1 MPTDS
6 DYRRRF
12 LWILFTVAS
21 ALVALVI
28 WPFAGSFFAAAVL
41 AAVLVPWQQR
51 LAVRLGDRPHLAAAL
66 VTLLGL
72 VALVIPLGVLGFLA
86 AREGQRLAAWTSDT
100 LERKGVDG
108 LVEPLPDPLESV
120 ARSLIARLPQGVLG
134 DASAAADRVSA
145 SEDSKGEAEGEAG
158 APVPAA
164 TDAPLEAAAG
174 AATEMLG
181 AIAGFLV
188 RVGVLLVATFFF
200 LSEGERLI
208 EYVVKL
214 VPLEEQRTRAMLS
227 MFREVAVGVFL
238 STVATAAAQ
247 TIAALI
253 GYLIAGVP
261 GLPVLLFA
269 TFVISFVPAVG
280 GGGTVAAVGLGL
292 CLSGR
297 VGMGLFLIAYGFGVV
312 GVIDNV
318 VKPLVAKDHAK
329 LPSSVVFFAMICGL
343 AVFGPMGLVA
353 GPLILAFFRSVV
365 RMMREDGTLVGG
377 TQVGG
382 KPRARARGRAG

>member
-12 LWILFTVAS
+12 LWILFAVAS

-41 AAVLVPWQQR
+41 AAVLNPWQER
-51 LAVRLGDRPHLAAAL
+51 LTARIGGRPHLAAGL
-66 VTLLGL
+66 VTLVGL
-72 VALVIPLGVLGFLA
+72 VAVVLPLGVLGFLVL
-86 AREGQRLAAWTSDT
+86 RESQRIAAWTERT
-100 LERKGVDG
+100 LERKGIDG
-108 LVEPLPDPLESV
+108 LVEPLPDAVEGV
-120 ARSLIARLPQGVLG
+120 ALGMLRRLPQGLLG
-134 DASAAADRVSA
+134 EASTAAHQVAATAKPV
-145 SEDSKGEAEGEAG
+145 GEAEGAAG
-158 APVPAA
+158 PAA
-164 TDAPLEAAAG
+164 SAPSEAPLAAAG
-174 AATEMLG
+174 AATDLLG
-181 AIAGFLV
+181 ALAGFLV

-200 LSEGERLI
+200 LSEGRRLI

-214 VPLEEQRTRAMLS
+214 VPLEEERTRAMLS
-227 MFREVAVGVFL
+227 LFREVAVGVFL
-238 STVATAAAQ
+238 STVATALAQ
-247 TIAALI
+247 TLTALI

-261 GLPVLLFA
+261 GLPLLLFA
-269 TFVISFVPAVG
+269 TFVLSFIPAVG
-280 GGGTVAAVGLGL
+280 GGGTVAVVGVGL

-297 VGMGLFLIAYGFGVV
+297 PGMGVFLIVYGIGVV
-312 GVIDNV
+312 GLIDNV

-365 RMMREDGTLVGG
+365 HMMKEDGTLAGG
-377 TQVGG
+377 RA
-382 KPRARARGRAG
+382 RARARGRAG